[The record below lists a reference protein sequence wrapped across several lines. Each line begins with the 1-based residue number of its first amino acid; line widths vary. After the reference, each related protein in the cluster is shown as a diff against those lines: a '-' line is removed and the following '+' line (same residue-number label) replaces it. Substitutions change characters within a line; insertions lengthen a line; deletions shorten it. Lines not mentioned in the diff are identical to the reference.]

1 MKSDGNLRILFRKNL
16 KGVFFTSI
24 ESRFTQFGIPDLHGI
39 VDGDA
44 FWIENKKTTGWA
56 VVLRPGQVA
65 WLTRYTTQGG
75 LAYVAVRRAGDELW
89 LVRGSYAKA
98 LQASGLA
105 GLPRGAVAGQW
116 PGGPSGW
123 PWRAVLAALR
133 AG

>member
-1 MKSDGNLRILFRKNL
+1 MKSDGNLRQLFRKNL
-16 KGVFFTSI
+16 KSVFFTSI

-56 VVLRPGQVA
+56 VTLRPGQVA
-65 WLTRYTTQGG
+65 WLRRYAAQGG

-89 LVRGSYAKA
+89 LVHGAYAGP

-105 GLPRGAVAGQW
+105 KLPRRAVAGQW
-116 PGGPSGW
+116 GGGPSGW
-123 PWRAVLAALR
+123 QWGAVLAALR